1 MVLPKV
7 SLNATI
13 KLQQAANIYYKA
25 IFYKIALIW
34 YYIVN
39 IGVSSFLLLL
49 QNTPP
54 PFQVP
59 LKSVKCP
66 SLLIPPSMLFF
77 FRDPQNLIVS
87 RKRLKT
93 RRKGFLKMIALFQN
107 KKLRIFFIK

>member
-1 MVLPKV
+1 MVLYSKHRG
-7 SLNATI
+7 I
-13 KLQQAANIYYKA
+13 KLPPSPAKH
-25 IFYKIALIW
+25 
-34 YYIVN
+34 
-39 IGVSSFLLLL
+39 S
-49 QNTPP
+49 P

-66 SLLIPPSMLFF
+66 SLPIPPSMLFF

-93 RRKGFLKMIALFQN
+93 RRKAFLKMIALFQN